1 MVPPPPVPETA
12 KPETEIA
19 WTTAY
24 LGLGSN
30 LGDRAALLAVALA
43 RLEAE
48 GVRVR
53 ARARLYETDPVTAEP
68 QPLYLNTAA
77 RVETGLSADE
87 LLALCLEVERALGR
101 ARPPGA
107 ASPAPRP
114 IDLDLLLYGDAV
126 LDRPGLVVPHPRL
139 LERPFVRI
147 PLADVATPGLR
158 HPVTGEPLDRAA
170 PHAGVRR
177 LQTS

>member
-1 MVPPPPVPETA
+1 VVPPQAPRPE
-12 KPETEIA
+12 

-24 LGLGSN
+24 LGFGSN
-30 LGDRAALLAVALA
+30 LGDRAALVAEALA

-53 ARARLYETDPVTAEP
+53 ARAPLYETDPVTADP
-68 QPLYLNTAA
+68 QPLYLNGAA
-77 RVETGLSADE
+77 RVETTLAADE
-87 LLALCLEVERALGR
+87 LLALCLAIERVLGR
-101 ARPPGA
+101 ERPPGT

-114 IDLDLLLYGDAV
+114 IDIDLLLFGDAIIAHPTLV
-126 LDRPGLVVPHPRL
+126 LPHPRL

-147 PLADVATPGLR
+147 PLADVAERGLR

-170 PHAGVRR
+170 PDPAVRA
-177 LQTS
+177 L

>member
-1 MVPPPPVPETA
+1 MVPRQPLLAQPQT
-12 KPETEIA
+12 
-19 WTTAY
+19 TTAY

-30 LGDRAALLAVALA
+30 LGDRAALIAEALA

-53 ARARLYETDPVTAEP
+53 ARAPLYETDPVTAEP
-68 QPLYLNTAA
+68 QPLYLNGAA
-77 RVETGLSADE
+77 RVETTLAADE
-87 LLALCLEVERALGR
+87 LLALCLAIERVLGR

-114 IDLDLLLYGDAV
+114 IDLDLLLFGDAV
-126 LDRPGLVVPHPRL
+126 IARPTLILPHPRL

-147 PLADVATPGLR
+147 PLADVAARGLR
-158 HPVTGEPLDRAA
+158 HPVTGEPLDRAVPDPA
-170 PHAGVRR
+170 VRA
-177 LQTS
+177 L